1 MEVDSGG
8 DDLKKVTSPVDSTKE
23 STDSNKTTSVAKP
36 KPMEI
41 KVKSSDGK
49 PKNIQITTISTLPG
63 KTDSENNMSS
73 PKTPSIKVRSADG
86 KPKNVQITT
95 LATFTS
101 PKAKGVN
108 SDETNKAETP
118 KKKPVLKE
126 KTENDSECIVID
138 DDSSPKKCDAATTP
152 KSGGSAVNR
161 TGNDKSTPKRV
172 QLTTIQLF
180 NSNSQSPKT
189 SKGEK
194 S

>member
-1 MEVDSGG
+1 MEIETSN
-8 DDLKKVTSPVDSTKE
+8 DDLHLVLE
-23 STDSNKTTSVAKP
+23 SNDNSRETTDSNKSTSPVTKP

-49 PKNIQITTISTLPG
+49 PKNIQITTISSLPG
-63 KTDSENNMSS
+63 KQDSENLGS

-86 KPKNVQITT
+86 KPRNVQITT

-101 PKAKGVN
+101 PKAKGAN
-108 SDETNKAETP
+108 PDEP
-118 KKKPVLKE
+118 KKLETSTKKTVLKE
-126 KTENDSECIVID
+126 KTDNDSECIVID
-138 DDSSPKKCDAATTP
+138 GDSADKCDVTTP
-152 KSGGSAVNR
+152 KSGNAAISR
-161 TGNDKSTPKRV
+161 TGDEKSTPKRV